1 MDSVKIK
8 ALLRAAELGSLTKA
22 AEELGYTQAGLTHM
36 MTRLEA
42 EVGFE
47 LLLRN
52 KNGVKLTPEG
62 EKLLPYLKD
71 FSISHEQLKR
81 AVDETSR
88 GLGEI
93 VRIGTYTSI
102 LKLWLPTVI
111 NGFKKISPEIR
122 IEIHDLGI
130 NAMYDRVSI
139 SEIDLAFG
147 SFCPS
152 DDCDFIP
159 LKKDP
164 FYAVLPKSGTEFDG
178 LSSVPITALSGK
190 SFIMPT
196 YGYDPDILEAL
207 HKNSVTPILN
217 TISVS
222 DSAVAALVEIGLGMT
237 ILPELVLNSIDK
249 SGVEIKR
256 LLPDCSR
263 ELGIIIPKGKIK
275 SPIVRSFVE
284 YSENVIKENFGDD

>member
-36 MTRLEA
+36 MNRLEA
-42 EVGFE
+42 EAGFE
-47 LLLRN
+47 LLNRS

-71 FSISHEQLKR
+71 FSIAHEQLKR
-81 AVDETSR
+81 AVEETSR

-102 LKLWLPTVI
+102 LKLWLPKVI
-111 NGFKKISPEIR
+111 NGFKNISPEIR
-122 IEIHDLGI
+122 IEIYDLGI

-152 DDCDFIP
+152 EDCDFIP

-178 LSSVPITALSGK
+178 LSALPITALSGK

-217 TISVS
+217 AISVS

-237 ILPELVLNSIDK
+237 ILPELVLDSIDK
-249 SGVEIKR
+249 SGVKIKR

-275 SPIVRSFVE
+275 SPVVRSFVE
-284 YSENVIKENFGDD
+284 YSKNVIKENFGEN